1 MIFICAGAKKTT
13 VNLDLTR
20 HPTLLVK
27 ADNGA
32 VILAP
37 RAHVHSSSFSDVGLA
52 GVGFRGTDQNV
63 DAGAAEKKIWP
74 ISVQKRNS
82 KTISTYIFWWSQDS
96 KKVMNPSWL

>member
-1 MIFICAGAKKTT
+1 MIFICAVAKKTT
-13 VNLDLTR
+13 VHLDLTR

-63 DAGAAEKKIWP
+63 DARAAEKKILP
-74 ISVQKRNS
+74 IICTEAKFPNYIYIHFLV
-82 KTISTYIFWWSQDS
+82 ISRQ
-96 KKVMNPSWL
+96 